1 MKVRVSAAGLL
12 EDYLPAGSDG
22 ETTVEIPDAP
32 PAATLLT
39 VMREAG
45 IPESASPLIALNG
58 VVVPRG
64 QHAARTVADGDAVH
78 FMPNL
83 KGGVSAAATPNR
95 IGRKMSENRNN
106 ASGKRWL
113 S

>member
-1 MKVRVSAAGLL
+1 MSGWGACNEGAGQRGGTAGV

-39 VMREAG
+39 AMREAG

-58 VVVPRG
+58 VVVSRG
-64 QHAARTVADGDAVH
+64 QHAARTVSDGDAVH
-78 FMPNL
+78 FMPKKEKCL
-83 KGGVSAAATPNR
+83 K
-95 IGRKMSENRNN
+95 IGKCI
-106 ASGKRWL
+106 W
-113 S
+113 

>member
-12 EDYLPAGSDG
+12 EDYLPADSGG

-64 QHAARTVADGDAVH
+64 QHAARTVSDGDAVH

-83 KGGVSAAATPNR
+83 KGG
-95 IGRKMSENRNN
+95 
-106 ASGKRWL
+106 
-113 S
+113 

>member
-12 EDYLPAGSDG
+12 EDYLPADSDG

-39 VMREAG
+39 VMHEAG

-64 QHAARTVADGDAVH
+64 STPPGPCPTATRCTSCRT
-78 FMPNL
+78 
-83 KGGVSAAATPNR
+83 
-95 IGRKMSENRNN
+95 
-106 ASGKRWL
+106 
-113 S
+113 

>member
-12 EDYLPAGSDG
+12 EEYLPADSDG
-22 ETTVEIPDAP
+22 ETTIEVSDPP

-39 VMREAG
+39 VMRAAG

-64 QHAARTVADGDAVH
+64 QHATRAVSDGDGVH

-83 KGGVSAAATPNR
+83 KGG
-95 IGRKMSENRNN
+95 
-106 ASGKRWL
+106 
-113 S
+113 

>member
-39 VMREAG
+39 VMHEAG

-58 VVVPRG
+58 IVVPRG
-64 QHAARTVADGDAVH
+64 QHAARTVSDGDAVH

-83 KGGVSAAATPNR
+83 KGG
-95 IGRKMSENRNN
+95 
-106 ASGKRWL
+106 
-113 S
+113 

>member
-12 EDYLPAGSDG
+12 EDYLPADLEG
-22 ETTVEIPDAP
+22 ETTVVEIPDAP

-64 QHAARTVADGDAVH
+64 QHAARTVSDGDTVH

-83 KGGVSAAATPNR
+83 KGG
-95 IGRKMSENRNN
+95 
-106 ASGKRWL
+106 
-113 S
+113 